1 MPRHLAL
8 VRAVN
13 VGGRNKVPMAELR
26 ALAGDLGYASV
37 RTYIASGNLIFHSEN
52 TDAAC
57 AAELTAAIPERFGFA
72 VDVVVASKDV
82 LTRAVAAH
90 PYADGDPKRVHV
102 GFASGPIPDSA
113 LDRLRAVAS
122 ASERVTSDGTLLYA
136 DLADGVH
143 DSKLAASVTPA
154 LKPEFVTLRNLAT
167 CRTLLQL
174 MTD

>member
-8 VRAVN
+8 LRAVN

-72 VDVVVASKDV
+72 S
-82 LTRAVAAH
+82 
-90 PYADGDPKRVHV
+90 
-102 GFASGPIPDSA
+102 
-113 LDRLRAVAS
+113 
-122 ASERVTSDGTLLYA
+122 TS
-136 DLADGVH
+136 
-143 DSKLAASVTPA
+143 SWP
-154 LKPEFVTLRNLAT
+154 PRT
-167 CRTLLQL
+167 C
-174 MTD
+174 